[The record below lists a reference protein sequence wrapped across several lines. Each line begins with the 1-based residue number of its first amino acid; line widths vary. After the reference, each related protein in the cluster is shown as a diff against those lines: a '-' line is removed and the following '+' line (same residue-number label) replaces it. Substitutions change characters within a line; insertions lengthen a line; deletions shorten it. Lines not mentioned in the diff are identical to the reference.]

1 MLFDASVDG
10 ENVFFDVAN
19 GLHSR
24 YCARILERQFSKPVT
39 VSTVTKAGRAHFR
52 ISINIPSMAKK
63 LSANG
68 KRVGSIGDY
77 MEFKCNLCRMN
88 FIRGVFLTRGTLTF
102 NAGNSHLEFRILH
115 RDRANAFSAFLT
127 ACAAEPKL
135 IERKNAAGI
144 YYKRASSI
152 ENIMIL
158 LKANN
163 SYFEIMNAQIERN
176 IKADENRAV
185 NCESVNIMK
194 SVMTAQKHLKAIEII
209 KDAGLLDKIGKE
221 LTESAELRLE
231 HHSASLSELA
241 ALHEPP
247 ITKSILNKRFA
258 KIMQMAENI
267 ANKK

>member
-1 MLFDASVDG
+1 M
-10 ENVFFDVAN
+10 
-19 GLHSR
+19 
-24 YCARILERQFSKPVT
+24 
-39 VSTVTKAGRAHFR
+39 
-52 ISINIPSMAKK
+52 
-63 LSANG
+63 
-68 KRVGSIGDY
+68 
-77 MEFKCNLCRMN
+77 
-88 FIRGVFLTRGTLTF
+88 TF

-115 RDRANAFSAFLT
+115 RDRANAFSAFLA
-127 ACAAEPKL
+127 ACAAEPKT
-135 IERKNAAGI
+135 IERKNAVGI

-194 SVMTAQKHLKAIEII
+194 SVVTAQKHLKAIETI